1 MIISIANQ
9 KGGVAKS
16 TTAINL
22 AAGLALE
29 GRKVL
34 LIDTDPQTNTARV
47 FIHPDIEIDLEKS
60 LYNSL
65 IKLAP
70 LSTIVRKTKFRN
82 LDIVPSHIR
91 LSSADLELAQALDNR
106 SERLKRSIGNLREKY
121 DYIIIDNPPSL
132 GLITINSFTASDK
145 LIIPVSTGFFAM
157 TGLVQLQETIEMVKS
172 NQLNPRLKIMG
183 VLSGVNKAKAQEIL
197 SNVLTALVGKPGDC
211 YSEELVV
218 GAEPVTEFDSRVK
231 NAFEN
236 IVKDANERNTIG
248 IVTHENVI
256 RSIYKNILGLSGKVD
271 LDLLAITVI
280 NYIPVSASIESKE
293 GIEIKV

>member
-34 LIDTDPQTNTARV
+34 IIDVDPQTNTTQV
-47 FIHPDIEIDLEKS
+47 FIHPEIEIELDKS
-60 LYNSL
+60 LHQSIIN
-65 IKLAP
+65 LAP
-70 LSTIVRKTKFRN
+70 LSTIVRHTRFPN

-106 SERLKRSIGNLREKY
+106 AERLKRAIGKLRESY

-132 GLITINSFTASDK
+132 GLLTINAFTASDK

-157 TGLVQLQETIEMVKS
+157 TGLVQLQESIEMVR
-172 NQLNPRLKIMG
+172 NRQLNPNLEIMG
-183 VLSGVNKAKAQEIL
+183 VLCTFVDNTNVSKDVNNQL
-197 SNVLTALVGKPGDC
+197 RGHFGDLV
-211 YSEELVV
+211 
-218 GAEPVTEFDSRVK
+218 
-231 NAFEN
+231 FET
-236 IVKDANERNTIG
+236 TIP
-248 IVTHENVI
+248 
-256 RSIYKNILGLSGKVD
+256 KNIRLEEAHSRHTHVFDYAPKSAGARAYKDFVKEVLSR
-271 LDLLAITVI
+271 
-280 NYIPVSASIESKE
+280 
-293 GIEIKV
+293 